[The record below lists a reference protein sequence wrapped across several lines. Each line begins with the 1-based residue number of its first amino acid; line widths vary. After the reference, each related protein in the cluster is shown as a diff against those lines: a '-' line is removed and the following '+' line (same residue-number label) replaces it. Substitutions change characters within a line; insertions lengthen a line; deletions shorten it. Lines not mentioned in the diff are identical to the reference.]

1 MDVPKPPPD
10 DAVDADLTVRIAEAK
25 SRLSE
30 LVRRA
35 EAGERV
41 VICRGSKAVIELRPV
56 APARSPIGL
65 YREIAGP
72 VDLAALHDA
81 LDAGWSVAD
90 LDDFEGDLDEELSA
104 R

>member
-1 MDVPKPPPD
+1 MPERPSNGH
-10 DAVDADLTVRIAEAK
+10 VDADLTVKIAEAK
-25 SRLSE
+25 SWLSE
-30 LVRRA
+30 LVQRA

-41 VICRGSKAVIELRPV
+41 VICRGSKAVVELRPV

-81 LDAGWSVAD
+81 LDAGWSDAD
-90 LDDFEGDLDEELSA
+90 LDDFEGDLDEEL
-104 R
+104 RTR